1 MASIVPTFELEAAF
15 HDAGLRTVAGIDEAG
30 RGALAGPLVAG
41 CVLLNPD
48 AIASLA
54 ETVRDSKTLSPVQ
67 RVRAFQQVVDAS
79 LAVAIGIVGVE
90 EIDQLGIGPS
100 NRLALERAVER
111 LPVDPDAI
119 LCDAFVIEHAAPQV
133 GLIDGDA
140 HCISISAA
148 SIVAKVTRDRIMIE
162 HDARYSVYGFAR
174 HAGYGTAA
182 HLEALRRHGPCAEH
196 RHSFAP
202 VREAAQAFR
211 HG

>member
-1 MASIVPTFELEAAF
+1 VASIVPTFEFEAAF
-15 HDAGLRTVAGIDEAG
+15 HEEGLRSVVGLDEAG

-48 AIASLA
+48 AIPSLA
-54 ETVRDSKTLSPVQ
+54 DIVRDSKTLSPLR
-67 RVRAFQQVVDAS
+67 RVRAFQLVVEAS
-79 LAVAIGIVGVE
+79 RAVAIGIVGVE
-90 EIDQLGIGPS
+90 EIDELGIGPS

-119 LCDAFVIEHAAPQV
+119 LCDAFLIEHAAPQV

-140 HCISISAA
+140 QCISISAA

-162 HDARYSVYGFAR
+162 HDARYRRYGFAK
-174 HAGYGTAA
+174 HAGYGTPA
-182 HLEALRRHGPCAEH
+182 HLEALRVHGPCAEH

-202 VREAAQAFR
+202 VRLAAEAIGR
-211 HG
+211 G